1 MSELSLVQTLAAVR
15 LFVRSFVLT
24 IMLMPLA
31 ISFSTPAAR
40 AQNTVDQPA
49 GAIELT
55 EPGAAEESSAEI
67 PTEPQKSG
75 QKTNQKNV
83 QSLPAKGYKPVVGRK
98 AAEKYM
104 APRRPASAL
113 SSDAHYLALH
123 IGTFVSDNAYQWGG
137 KDSVSNV
144 GRTNLGVTYRVGEWT
159 NSMDLA
165 VRIDWLQYALEEG
178 RPSKLSFAPVVM
190 FPDATSKF
198 PLYFGGGAGLGIFMT
213 QVSRESSLSLDY
225 QIFAGARFFNIFDNT
240 GFFVEGGMKN
250 HLLLLSDGQFNGT
263 YAAAGAIFS
272 F

>member
-1 MSELSLVQTLAAVR
+1 MSEQSLVQTLASVR
-15 LFVRSFVLT
+15 LLGRLFTARVVLLSPFL
-24 IMLMPLA
+24 IVAPLILTA
-31 ISFSTPAAR
+31 PAALGDI
-40 AQNTVDQPA
+40 DQPT

-55 EPGAAEESSAEI
+55 EPGANGDLESYK
-67 PTEPQKSG
+67 EPQKSSP
-75 QKTNQKNV
+75 
-83 QSLPAKGYKPVVGRK
+83 SLPAKGYKPVVGRK

-104 APRRPASAL
+104 APRKPASAL

-144 GRTNLGVTYRVGEWT
+144 GRGNLGVTYRVGEWT

-165 VRIDWLQYALEEG
+165 VRIDWLQYSLEEG

-198 PLYFGGGAGLGIFMT
+198 PLYFGGGAGVGIFMT
-213 QVSRESSLSLDY
+213 QVNRESSLSLDY

-240 GFFVEGGMKN
+240 GFFVEGGLKN
-250 HLLLLSDGQFNGT
+250 HILLLSDGQFNGT
-263 YAAAGAIFS
+263 FAAAGAIFS